1 MPKLD
6 ILNVSGETVDSIELN
21 ENIFGIEPNMSVL
34 HEVVKNYLANQR
46 QGTQSAQTRAEVT
59 GTTSK
64 PFRQKGTGR
73 ARQGSLK
80 SPINRGG
87 GVIFAPKPRDYS
99 YKLPKK
105 VKVLGMKS
113 ALSGKVKDNEFIIL
127 NELNLDAP
135 KTKDMI
141 NVLVNVSEKNTAK
154 GITKTLIVL
163 ADKNDNVMLSA
174 NNIPKVKVTY
184 IGMLNVYDLLNH
196 DEVVITKGAID
207 KLEEVYA

>member
-21 ENIFGIEPNMSVL
+21 ESVFGIEPNMDVL

-113 ALSGKVKDNEFIIL
+113 ALSGKVKDSEFIVL

-154 GITKTLIVL
+154 AITKTLIVL
-163 ADKNDNVMLSA
+163 ADKNENVILSA

>member
-21 ENIFGIEPNMSVL
+21 ESIFGIEPNMSVL

-141 NVLVNVSEKNTAK
+141 NVLVNVSEKNTTK
-154 GITKTLIVL
+154 DITKTLIVL
-163 ADKNDNVMLSA
+163 ADKNENVILSA

>member
-21 ENIFGIEPNMSVL
+21 ESIFGIEPNMSVL

-154 GITKTLIVL
+154 AITKTLIVL
-163 ADKNDNVMLSA
+163 ADKNENVILSA

>member
-6 ILNVSGETVDSIELN
+6 VLNVSGETVDSIELN
-21 ENIFGIEPNMSVL
+21 ESIFGVEPNISVL

-59 GTTSK
+59 GTTAK

-87 GVIFAPKPRDYS
+87 GVIFAPKPRGYS
-99 YKLPKK
+99 YKLPRK
-105 VKVLGMKS
+105 VRLLGLKS
-113 ALSGKVKDNEFIIL
+113 ALSGKVADNEFIVL
-127 NELNLDAP
+127 NELKLDAP
-135 KTKDMI
+135 KTKEMI
-141 NVLVNVSEKNTAK
+141 KVLINVSEKNNK
-154 GITKTLIVL
+154 KSVTKTLIVL
-163 ADKNDNVMLSA
+163 DDKDENVLMA
-174 NNIPKVKVTY
+174 VNNIPKVKVTY
-184 IGMLNVYDLLNH
+184 VGMLNTYDLLNH
-196 DEVVITKGAID
+196 DEIVITKGAID

>member
-6 ILNVSGETVDSIELN
+6 VLNVSGEKVDSIELN

-59 GTTSK
+59 GTTAK

-99 YKLPKK
+99 YKLPRK
-105 VKVLGMKS
+105 VRLLGFKS
-113 ALSGKVKDNEFIIL
+113 ALSGKVADGEFIVL

-141 NVLVNVSEKNTAK
+141 KVLVDISEKNNEK
-154 GITKTLIVL
+154 NITKTLIVL
-163 ADKNDNVMLSA
+163 ENKNENVSLSA
-174 NNIPKVKVTY
+174 SNIPKVKVTY
-184 IGMLNVYDLLNH
+184 VGMLNTYDLLNH
-196 DEVVITKGAID
+196 EDVVITKGAID

>member
-21 ENIFGIEPNMSVL
+21 ESIFGIEPNMSVL

-154 GITKTLIVL
+154 DITKTLIVL
-163 ADKNDNVMLSA
+163 ADKNENVILSA

>member
-99 YKLPKK
+99 YKLPRK

-113 ALSGKVKDNEFIIL
+113 ALSGKVRDNEFIVL

-135 KTKDMI
+135 KTKDMV
-141 NVLVNVSEKNTAK
+141 NVLANVSEKNTVK
-154 GITKTLIVL
+154 NITKTLIVL

-184 IGMLNVYDLLNH
+184 VGMLNVYDLLNH

>member
-6 ILNVSGETVDSIELN
+6 VLNVSGETVDSIELN
-21 ENIFGIEPNMSVL
+21 ESIFGIEPNMSVL

-59 GTTSK
+59 GTTAK

-99 YKLPKK
+99 YKLPRK
-105 VKVLGMKS
+105 VRLLGLKS
-113 ALSGKVKDNEFIIL
+113 ALSGKVADNEFIVL
-127 NELNLDAP
+127 DELKLDAP
-135 KTKDMI
+135 KTKEMI
-141 NVLVNVSEKNTAK
+141 KVLINVSEKNNEK
-154 GITKTLIVL
+154 SVTKTLIVL
-163 ADKNDNVMLSA
+163 DDKDENVLIA
-174 NNIPKVKVTY
+174 VNNIPKVKVTY
-184 IGMLNVYDLLNH
+184 VGMLNTYDLLNH
-196 DEVVITKGAID
+196 DEIVITKGAID